1 MCIRYYALHYFPSA
15 LDLISIL
22 YFTASKYEIRCYT
35 DRDTL
40 INEATFTEKG
50 ILVHDSF
57 TPQPL
62 DYGSKQSCTVGVP
75 WPNEIFYYGLVAID
89 EAGNRSPISN
99 IISVYIYEPPT
110 TTTTTTTTTSV
121 PLTVRNRGKSAVQPL
136 YSEEVSVNER
146 QFWGSKNVRVYIAI
160 GVICAIL
167 FIAVG
172 VILVI
177 VYKCKTKRTTYDTE
191 NRDSYKAYEPQNGS
205 GKNDKNL
212 NSWLDSLPR

>member
-1 MCIRYYALHYFPSA
+1 M
-15 LDLISIL
+15 
-22 YFTASKYEIRCYT
+22 KYEIRCYT
-35 DRDTL
+35 NRDAL
-40 INEATFTEKG
+40 NDATFTEKG

-57 TPQPL
+57 TPKPL

-110 TTTTTTTTTSV
+110 TTTTTTTTTTP
-121 PLTVRNRGKSAVQPL
+121 PLTVRRKTAIPL
-136 YSEEVSVNER
+136 YSEEVSVN
-146 QFWGSKNVRVYIAI
+146 QPLWSKNMRVYIAI

-172 VILVI
+172 VILII

-191 NRDSYKAYEPQNGS
+191 NRDSYKAYEPQNG

>member
-1 MCIRYYALHYFPSA
+1 MQNFKNNF
-15 LDLISIL
+15 

-40 INEATFTEKG
+40 INDATFTEKG

-57 TPQPL
+57 TPKPL

-110 TTTTTTTTTSV
+110 TTTTTTTTTSA
-121 PLTVRNRGKSAVQPL
+121 PLTVRRNKSAVPL
-136 YSEEVSVNER
+136 YSEEVSVNEQ
-146 QFWGSKNVRVYIAI
+146 QFWSKNVRVYIAI

-172 VILVI
+172 VIIVI
-177 VYKCKTKRTTYDTE
+177 VYKCKTKRTSTYDTE
-191 NRDSYKAYEPQNGS
+191 NRDSYKAYEPQNGV
-205 GKNDKNL
+205 KNNADKNL